1 MKFLIVLF
9 VLVAQSQQDDS
20 PYEYQTIYDTNYNSE
35 DWTSNTQESYKF
47 PQESY
52 HAPSVNQEKNDVFA
66 DMDMNMVAMGAA
78 GVSSVIAVGALAYAL
93 SLEAR
98 ILALASTQST
108 IDTEQTAICTAV
120 KSFTSLT
127 RTAASG
133 ATAAGAGQM
142 LLDGDCTGAA
152 ANTVECRN
160 QGFLT
165 SFVAVGAPTCS

>member
-1 MKFLIVLF
+1 M
-9 VLVAQSQQDDS
+9 
-20 PYEYQTIYDTNYNSE
+20 
-35 DWTSNTQESYKF
+35 
-47 PQESY
+47 
-52 HAPSVNQEKNDVFA
+52 
-66 DMDMNMVAMGAA
+66 MAMGAA

-98 ILALASTQST
+98 ILALASVQST

-127 RTAASG
+127 RTAATGVAGG
-133 ATAAGAGQM
+133 AVGTM
-142 LLDGDCTGAA
+142 LSDGDCTGAN